1 MSYALKG
8 IRYVWKNE
16 MNFRIQSIVGV
27 LVIVLGSYFQL
38 SRTEWLFIVTLI
50 FAVLSCELLN
60 SAFEK
65 IIDIV
70 KPRLHHQVELVKDIS
85 AGMVLLVSF
94 CAFIMGVYIF
104 YPYIIELFHK

>member
-16 MNFRIQSIVGV
+16 INFRIQSIVGIA
-27 LVIVLGSYFQL
+27 VILLGFYF
-38 SRTEWLFIVTLI
+38 SITRTEWLFVITLI

-70 KPRLHHQVELVKDIS
+70 KPRLHHQVELAKDIS
-85 AGMVLLVSF
+85 AGMVLSVSF
-94 CAFIMGVYIF
+94 CALIMGVYIF